1 MRASKAGW
9 KTDFSKH
16 TVPLS
21 EIASGGPGK
30 DGIPAVD
37 QPKIVSSKDSD
48 AFLKSKEQV
57 VALEHKGEARAYPV
71 QVLVWHEIVNDSV
84 AGDPVTIT
92 FCPLCNTAIAFD
104 RRLDGQVLDFGTTG
118 NLRNSDLVMYDRQ
131 TESWWQQAEGT
142 AIVGQLTG
150 RKLTFMPAQLVSWAE
165 FKSAF
170 PGGTVL
176 SRDTG
181 FNRSYGRNPYQ
192 GYDAPDSKPFLFGG
206 TPDGRLRPME
216 RVLTLSLGGRDKAY
230 PFSILAQKTVV
241 NDEIGGQPS
250 VVFFQNGV
258 ASPLDAGQ
266 VAEGRDVGAGAAFDP
281 RLDAKKLI
289 FSAKDGRLVD
299 AAGGA
304 WDIFG
309 RAASGPYAGR
319 ALTSL
324 VSGTHFW
331 FAWAAFKP
339 STEVYSG

>member
-1 MRASKAGW
+1 MRVGKAGW
-9 KTDFSKH
+9 KTDFTKH
-16 TVPLS
+16 NVPLS

-30 DGIPAVD
+30 DGIPAID
-37 QPKIVSSKDSD
+37 QPKVVSLKEGD
-48 AFLKSKEQV
+48 AFLKPKEQV
-57 VALEHKGEARAYPV
+57 VAFEHKGETRAYPI
-71 QVLVWHEIVNDSV
+71 QLLVWHEIVNDAI

-104 RRLDGQVLDFGTTG
+104 RRLDGQLLDFGATG

-131 TESWWQQAEGT
+131 TESWWQQAEGA
-142 AIVGQLTG
+142 AIVGQLVG
-150 RKLTFMPAQLVSWAE
+150 SKLTFLPSQLVSWDE

-181 FNRSYGRNPYQ
+181 FSRSYGRNPYQ

-206 TPDGRLRPME
+206 SPDGRLKPME
-216 RVLTLSLGGRDKAY
+216 RVLSLSVGGQDKAY

-241 NDEIGGQPS
+241 NDQIAGQP
-250 VVFFQNGV
+250 VVLLFQKGA
-258 ASPLDAGQ
+258 ASPLDSGQ
-266 VAEGRDVGAGAAFDP
+266 IGDGRDIGSAAAFDP
-281 RLDAKKLI
+281 RMDGKKVS
-289 FSAKDGRLVD
+289 FSAKDGRIVD
-299 AAGGA
+299 DAGGS

-319 ALTSL
+319 ALTPL

-339 STEVYSG
+339 STEIYRG